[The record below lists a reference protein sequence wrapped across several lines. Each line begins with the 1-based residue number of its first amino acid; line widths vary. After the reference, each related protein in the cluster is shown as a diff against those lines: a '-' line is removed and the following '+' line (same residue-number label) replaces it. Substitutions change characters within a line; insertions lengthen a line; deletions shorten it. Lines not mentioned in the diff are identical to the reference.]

1 MGKFKYDLTVF
12 AVDAFGAACTTALFG
27 LCWFS
32 FYESA
37 LFAPFH
43 LEGWCVSALFCLV
56 YCLLCR
62 AYDSFEVVLQSVL
75 EAVFSQALSI
85 LFADVIFY
93 FVTCLLARRFVNV
106 LPMLGML
113 ALQLLVSA
121 LWCVL
126 KRRWHFAA
134 HPAAPSVVVYSD
146 HAAVDELIAR
156 SGLEQS
162 FAVKRVVDAAS
173 CLADLSVLDGAGVV
187 FLSDVSSS
195 QRNEILKY
203 CVERDIDVYVTPRI
217 GDTLMQGARQV
228 HLFHLPILKVGRYHP
243 SPLYLLVKRV
253 FDILASALAL
263 LVLSPLFLVTSA
275 AIKFYDGGPVFYTQ
289 DRLTRNGKVFRIHKF
304 RSMRVD
310 AEKDGVARLSTGE
323 HDDRITPVG
332 RFIRRTRIDELP
344 QLVDILRGDL
354 SVVGPRPE
362 RPEIAAQYEETM
374 PEFRLRLQAKAGLTG
389 YAQVY
394 GKYNTRP
401 YDKLKMDLMYIS
413 HPSLITD
420 LRICFAMVKILFT
433 PESTEGIS
441 EGQTTAMSVEADG
454 DAALESSEI
463 LRM

>member
-1 MGKFKYDLTVF
+1 MGKFKYDLTVS
-12 AVDAFGAACTTALFG
+12 AVNAFGAACITVLFG

-32 FYESA
+32 FYEDA

-43 LEGWCVSALFCLV
+43 LEGWCVTALFCLV
-56 YCLLCR
+56 YRLLCR
-62 AYDSFEVVLQSVL
+62 AYNSFEVVLQSVQ
-75 EAVFSQALSI
+75 EAVYSQALSI

-106 LPMLGML
+106 LPILGTF
-113 ALQLLVSA
+113 AVQLLAAA
-121 LWCVL
+121 LWCAM
-126 KRRWHFAA
+126 KRRWHFTSR
-134 HPAAPSVVVYSD
+134 PAVPSVVVYSD
-146 HAAVDELIAR
+146 HTEVDELIAH
-156 SGLEQS
+156 SGLDKS
-162 FAVKRVVDAAS
+162 FNVTSTVDADS
-173 CLADLSVLDGAGVV
+173 CLADLSMLDSAGVV

-217 GDTLMQGARQV
+217 GDTLMQSARQV
-228 HLFHLPILKVGRYHP
+228 HLFHLPVLQVGRYHP
-243 SPLYLLVKRV
+243 APLYLFLKRS

-263 LVLSPLFLVTSA
+263 LVLSPLFLVTSV
-275 AIKFYDGGPVFYTQ
+275 AIKAYDGGPVFYTQ
-289 DRLTRNGKVFRIHKF
+289 DRLTRNGKIFKIHKF

-332 RFIRRTRIDELP
+332 RVIRKTRIDELP
-344 QLVDILRGDL
+344 QLVDILKGDL

-413 HPSLITD
+413 RPSVIED
-420 LRICFAMVKILFT
+420 LRICFATVKILFM
-433 PESTEGIS
+433 PESTEGIA
-441 EGQTTAMSVEADG
+441 EGATTALGVAQDEETAVESR
-454 DAALESSEI
+454 EM

>member
-1 MGKFKYDLTVF
+1 M
-12 AVDAFGAACTTALFG
+12 
-27 LCWFS
+27 
-32 FYESA
+32 
-37 LFAPFH
+37 
-43 LEGWCVSALFCLV
+43 
-56 YCLLCR
+56 
-62 AYDSFEVVLQSVL
+62 VLQSVL

-203 CVERDIDVYVTPRI
+203 CVERDIDVYVTPHI

-310 AEKDGVARLSTGE
+310 AEKDGVAACPPASTMTVSRRW
-323 HDDRITPVG
+323 DASSAG
-332 RFIRRTRIDELP
+332 RASMSCPSWWT
-344 QLVDILRGDL
+344 ILRGDL
-354 SVVGPRPE
+354 SRGGAPAGA
-362 RPEIAAQYEETM
+362 PEIAAQYEETM

-420 LRICFAMVKILFT
+420 LRICFATVKILFT

>member
-1 MGKFKYDLTVF
+1 MEVGKFKYDLTVF

-106 LPMLGML
+106 LPMLGTL

-253 FDILASALAL
+253 FDILA
-263 LVLSPLFLVTSA
+263 
-275 AIKFYDGGPVFYTQ
+275 
-289 DRLTRNGKVFRIHKF
+289 
-304 RSMRVD
+304 
-310 AEKDGVARLSTGE
+310 
-323 HDDRITPVG
+323 
-332 RFIRRTRIDELP
+332 RRWRCWCCP
-344 QLVDILRGDL
+344 
-354 SVVGPRPE
+354 P
-362 RPEIAAQYEETM
+362 
-374 PEFRLRLQAKAGLTG
+374 
-389 YAQVY
+389 
-394 GKYNTRP
+394 
-401 YDKLKMDLMYIS
+401 
-413 HPSLITD
+413 
-420 LRICFAMVKILFT
+420 CFW
-433 PESTEGIS
+433 
-441 EGQTTAMSVEADG
+441 
-454 DAALESSEI
+454 
-463 LRM
+463 

>member
-32 FYESA
+32 FYKSA

-106 LPMLGML
+106 LPILGTL

-332 RFIRRTRIDELP
+332 RFIRRIRIDELP

-374 PEFRLRLQAKAGLTG
+374 PEFRLRLQVRPVLRA
-389 YAQVY
+389 
-394 GKYNTRP
+394 TR
-401 YDKLKMDLMYIS
+401 
-413 HPSLITD
+413 
-420 LRICFAMVKILFT
+420 R
-433 PESTEGIS
+433 STASTIPGP
-441 EGQTTAMSVEADG
+441 TTS
-454 DAALESSEI
+454 
-463 LRM
+463 